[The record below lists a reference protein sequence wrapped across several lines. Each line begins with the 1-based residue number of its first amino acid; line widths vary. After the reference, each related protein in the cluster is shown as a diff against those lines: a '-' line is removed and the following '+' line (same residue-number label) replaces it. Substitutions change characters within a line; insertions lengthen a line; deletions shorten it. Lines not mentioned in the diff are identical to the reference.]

1 MVMRK
6 IKRRKKEK
14 GEIINGEVWIVRIGM
29 KMIEKIEISI
39 KKEEM
44 MVFNK
49 NDKENINELKKSKLG
64 MKIRIGR
71 IKKIEWSLRKNDL
84 GIMKLEKRR

>member
-1 MVMRK
+1 MNNRMVMRK

-71 IKKIEWSLRKNDL
+71 IKKIE
-84 GIMKLEKRR
+84 